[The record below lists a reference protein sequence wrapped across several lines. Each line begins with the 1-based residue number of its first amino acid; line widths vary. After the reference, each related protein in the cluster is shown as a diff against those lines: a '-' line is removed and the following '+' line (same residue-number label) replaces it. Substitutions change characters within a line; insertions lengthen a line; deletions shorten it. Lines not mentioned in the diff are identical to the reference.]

1 MAYKL
6 GADGK
11 WTQIPESGGGGGGAG
26 GNKGTKIDN
35 GNVSESN
42 DAIKET
48 TKNKEEKTKY
58 TETATAK
65 ILGATN
71 CRMGNWLIIE
81 AGVAERWLGKWLI
94 LETTH
99 TIDAKGYTIDVNI
112 GRAPAEGG
120 GGGGGSE
127 SGSSSTTSS
136 DTPSSEKTAAKSAPK
151 APAASTSDKVWKL
164 QPDGKWVQQAK

>member
-35 GNVSESN
+35 GNVSESQ
-42 DAIKET
+42 DAISET

-71 CRMGNWLIIE
+71 CRMGNWLVIQK
-81 AGVAERWLGKWLI
+81 GVADRWLGKWLI

-112 GRAPAEGG
+112 GREPAGG
-120 GGGGGSE
+120 SGGGGGSGG
-127 SGSSSTTSS
+127 SGSTTSS
-136 DTPSSEKTAAKSAPK
+136 STPPSEKTAAKSTPK
-151 APAASTSDKVWKL
+151 TPAASTSDKVWKL
-164 QPDGKWVQQAK
+164 QADGKWVQQAK